1 MLLMFSPL
9 HPAGIH
15 VNTEFKHAHDCALP
29 KNKYTQELG
38 VLQKRY

>member
-1 MLLMFSPL
+1 MFPPL
-9 HPAGIH
+9 HPTGFH
-15 VNTEFKHAHDCALP
+15 VSTRLKHAHDCALP